1 MKNQLTRNVLVNSIK
16 MDDEL
21 YHHGVLGMS
30 WGDRNGPPYP
40 LSGSA
45 KKIARAEAKKKIE
58 KERRLEKMRKAAAE
72 KRKAEAK
79 AAKKQARIDKKKKK
93 ILDKN
98 DMKALY
104 RNKKLFTNEELAYAV
119 DRNAALIEAK
129 YAKDP
134 KKAPDP
140 HALDKLVNIA
150 SKLGTAASAVIPLV
164 NLSKGM
170 VDLDK
175 AKYELK
181 VKDIDRQSQAFKD
194 RYNLLMAGNPR
205 AAMQYL
211 NQKYGWNY
219 QYDSTKEKLDILKSL
234 KDQYDMDSKAL
245 GNTSDPNEIAA
256 LQKSMKAIR
265 SQMTTIT
272 NSVKL

>member
-1 MKNQLTRNVLVNSIK
+1 MKNQLTRNALYDSIK

-98 DMKALY
+98 DMNALY

-150 SKLGTAASAVIPLV
+150 SKLGLAAKAVVPLV
-164 NLSKGM
+164 DLSRGM
-170 VDLDK
+170 VALDRE
-175 AKYELK
+175 KYDLK
-181 VKDIDRQSQAFKD
+181 VREINRQDEAFQD
-194 RYNLLMAGNPR
+194 RYKLLMAGNPR
-205 AAMQYL
+205 DAMKYL
-211 NQKYGWNY
+211 NQKYGTNY
-219 QYDSTKEKLDILKSL
+219 QYDSTKEQLDFLNTMKA
-234 KDQYDMDSKAL
+234 QYKNAVDAGDTNSA
-245 GNTSDPNEIAA
+245 NAIAA
-256 LQKSMKAIR
+256 QINQISKVVTQKLI
-265 SQMTTIT
+265 
-272 NSVKL
+272 

>member
-1 MKNQLTRNVLVNSIK
+1 MKNQLTRNALYDSIK

-58 KERRLEKMRKAAAE
+58 KERRLEKMRKAAAA
-72 KRKAEAK
+72 KRKEEAR
-79 AAKKQARIDKKKKK
+79 AAKKQAKIDKKKAK
-93 ILDKN
+93 ILAKN
-98 DMKALY
+98 DLDKLY
-104 RNKKLFTNEELAYAV
+104 RNKKLFTNEEIAYAV
-119 DRNAALIEAK
+119 ERNAALTEAK

-134 KKAPDP
+134 KHAPDP

-150 SKLGTAASAVIPLV
+150 SKLGVAASAVIPLV

-181 VKDIDRQSQAFKD
+181 VKDIDRQNQAFKD

-205 AAMQYL
+205 AAMSYL
-211 NQKYGWNY
+211 NKMYGTNY

-234 KDQYDMDSKAL
+234 KDQYEIENKKGPGVA
-245 GNTSDPNEIAA
+245 DPKVLKEI
-256 LQKSMKAIR
+256 QD
-265 SQMTTIT
+265 QMRLIT